1 MSSSLPNT
9 NAYGLGFDESSGIT
23 MEFGKVGPTMTMAV
37 NLEAPF
43 LITPPPTPA
52 LTPNPTATLTPLPM
66 PNPTRAQPFWIIKL
80 QKETTN
86 KTMRS
91 QSNCQIQKRLNI
103 TMIGE
108 STEGGMHC

>member
-1 MSSSLPNT
+1 MPNPT
-9 NAYGLGFDESSGIT
+9 RAPT
-23 MEFGKVGPTMTMAV
+23 PGPV
-37 NLEAPF
+37 
-43 LITPPPTPA
+43 TPPPTPA